1 VTCEPCL
8 CPCQGLVDPFWV
20 GWQWLGMV
28 CSFLTP
34 HPTAPGV
41 CPTTAG
47 FSGTP
52 SDLLPRELRPCMV
65 EPGSDAAMVR
75 LLSSAHYV
83 SHTLVQDWTVDSL
96 LSWVAT
102 HDPPFHA
109 LIDRGAL
116 VRWGRWWVGR
126 VFGGVGVSYCRPHA
140 NPPPILHQLPVGA
153 CRCVVD
159 PLPPPPP

>member
-1 VTCEPCL
+1 MGELGKAWLKGGGCVRLSLACLRGDTHLKWVALNFCVCEVVPPSL
-8 CPCQGLVDPFWV
+8 L
-20 GWQWLGMV
+20 LSLLH
-28 CSFLTP
+28 CS
-34 HPTAPGV
+34 
-41 CPTTAG
+41 G

-116 VRWGRWWVGR
+116 VR
-126 VFGGVGVSYCRPHA
+126 HA
-140 NPPPILHQLPVGA
+140 VLVAP
-153 CRCVVD
+153 CS
-159 PLPPPPP
+159 

>member
-1 VTCEPCL
+1 MATPSFVL
-8 CPCQGLVDPFWV
+8 SL
-20 GWQWLGMV
+20 LH
-28 CSFLTP
+28 CS
-34 HPTAPGV
+34 
-41 CPTTAG
+41 G

-116 VRWGRWWVGR
+116 VRHWVLVAPCFRQSGLCRGLSTWWCFRLNNAGLGCPFVCIHRMFAASVHCGFFLLGSSHVR
-126 VFGGVGVSYCRPHA
+126 MCR
-140 NPPPILHQLPVGA
+140 
-153 CRCVVD
+153 
-159 PLPPPPP
+159 